1 MLNEIDKAYQKRLVK
16 EIEDYL
22 LMNGFSVQS
31 VDKTMIEVAAGQ
43 VLLLRKAKRDLMQFH
58 QENDEMGIEIAYD
71 VIKELQESLDSMIQY
86 FGIDLQKHKKLRKLF
101 LR

>member
-31 VDKTMIEVAAGQ
+31 VDKAMIEVAAGQ

-71 VIKELQESLDSMIQY
+71 VINELQESLDSMIQY